1 MHFTWNSELKV
12 CRCMCG
18 TFHICMYI
26 LAIVSASGVVHF
38 LLPIMRCQ
46 KLCFPPKQASLLAG
60 PKLWSVTGQKRNTMA
75 SCFNQVGDW
84 IHYNFPSGV
93 WNIKK
98 DTILKPN
105 SSCAFVMIDRL
116 TLRNGQSSAMTWKLF
131 SLSMLDYNWSNH
143 QEPTQ
148 EISKQT
154 SISCPVTLQRETDPV
169 QSFEFWHIWSKTIP
183 FCMMSS
189 VLVVFWET
197 HGRQALTCYWI
208 IRQH

>member
-1 MHFTWNSELKV
+1 MHFKWNSEFKV

-46 KLCFPPKQASLLAG
+46 KLCSPPKQVFLLAG
-60 PKLWSVTGQKRNTMA
+60 PKLLSVIGHLRNTMA

-98 DTILKPN
+98 DTFKTKLVLCP
-105 SSCAFVMIDRL
+105 CHDRL
-116 TLRNGQSSAMTWKLF
+116 AYAKDGPSSATAWKLF
-131 SLSMLDYNWSNH
+131 SLSMLDYNWSSR

-148 EISKQT
+148 EISEQS
-154 SISCPVTLQRETDPV
+154 SISCPVTLQRETGPVTGPV
-169 QSFEFWHIWSKTIP
+169 QSFEFDTFGQRQSLFVW
-183 FCMMSS
+183 CLLSS
-189 VLVVFWET
+189 SCFGKLVAD
-197 HGRQALTCYWI
+197 QL
-208 IRQH
+208 

>member
-1 MHFTWNSELKV
+1 MKIRCISNSEFKV

-46 KLCFPPKQASLLAG
+46 KLCSPPKQVFLLAG
-60 PKLWSVTGQKRNTMA
+60 PKLLSVIGHLRNTMA

-93 WNIKK
+93 WNIRK
-98 DTILKPN
+98 DTMLKPN
-105 SSCAFVMIDRL
+105 SSCALVMIDRL
-116 TLRNGQSSAMTWKLF
+116 ITLRNGSSSATAWKLF
-131 SLSMLDYNWSNH
+131 SSSMLDYNWSNW

-148 EISKQT
+148 
-154 SISCPVTLQRETDPV
+154 
-169 QSFEFWHIWSKTIP
+169 
-183 FCMMSS
+183 
-189 VLVVFWET
+189 
-197 HGRQALTCYWI
+197 
-208 IRQH
+208 